1 MEKFRQN
8 NPGQAGW
15 QEQGNGQKN
24 WNLNWKEQEQRNGKE
39 REQRN
44 GKELENWNLNLNG
57 QEQGAGLGQAGRKEV
72 LEDNCQAGE
81 QDTSHSKI
89 QYRNVDI
96 GLEIER
102 KLKFETEN
110 IFRNNFSQK

>member
-1 MEKFRQN
+1 MDNQFRQN

-24 WNLNWKEQEQRNGKE
+24 WNVNWKE

-44 GKELENWNLNLNG
+44 GKELENWNLNWAG
-57 QEQGAGLGQAGRKEV
+57 QEQGAAAALGQAGREEV

-81 QDTSHSKI
+81 QYTSHSKI
-89 QYRNVDI
+89 QYKNVEI
-96 GLEIER
+96 GQENER

>member
-1 MEKFRQN
+1 MENQFRQN

-15 QEQGNGQKN
+15 QEQGNGQNN
-24 WNLNWKEQEQRNGKE
+24 WNWKK

-44 GKELENWNLNLNG
+44 GKELENWNLNWAG
-57 QEQGAGLGQAGRKEV
+57 QEQGAASGLGQAGRKEV
-72 LEDNCQAGE
+72 LEDNCQGGE
-81 QDTSHSKI
+81 QYTSHSKI
-89 QYRNVDI
+89 QYTNVEI
-96 GLEIER
+96 GQENER